1 MKKVIFL
8 LLDGARND
16 ALESHINNGSMP
28 NLKSI
33 IDDGGSFSTAV
44 TVFPSTTGPA
54 YIPFISGVFPGISNM
69 PGIRWFD
76 KVKFSKNINSLDS
89 HRSYVGIEGL
99 MFNRDIKKSQPTI
112 FEIIPNSRSI
122 FNEITRGL
130 KSSFDLTKLSKGYY
144 KLKSHFSGSQVI
156 DDVAFEKLLESINS
170 DAQFTFCCFLGVDS
184 NSHISGYNS
193 EQVFNSYVNF
203 DNKLGSII
211 KELKDLNQFSDTL
224 MLITSDHGHSN
235 TSNHLELVDILG
247 EAGYKVLS
255 YPKIYKKYSG
265 HIDAAVMVSGNSM
278 SHIYLRK
285 DNDWGKNYTY
295 KDSEGLV
302 DKLLSNEGIDIAM
315 ARNEKGQI
323 VIKSKRG
330 TALLEDKETGVMYTP
345 LLNDPFGYNGIKDY
359 LTYDEVLD
367 LTFDTL
373 YPDSLTQIVQIFK
386 SARCGD
392 IVISAQTGYDL
403 RRDFEIPEHKSSHG
417 SLKSDHMHVPL
428 IMNKKVPISRIRT
441 VDLFPTILDFLS
453 LPCST
458 KIDGKKLDIY

>member
-285 DNDWGKNYTY
+285 DND
-295 KDSEGLV
+295 
-302 DKLLSNEGIDIAM
+302 
-315 ARNEKGQI
+315 
-323 VIKSKRG
+323 
-330 TALLEDKETGVMYTP
+330 
-345 LLNDPFGYNGIKDY
+345 
-359 LTYDEVLD
+359 
-367 LTFDTL
+367 
-373 YPDSLTQIVQIFK
+373 
-386 SARCGD
+386 
-392 IVISAQTGYDL
+392 
-403 RRDFEIPEHKSSHG
+403 
-417 SLKSDHMHVPL
+417 
-428 IMNKKVPISRIRT
+428 
-441 VDLFPTILDFLS
+441 LS
-453 LPCST
+453 L
-458 KIDGKKLDIY
+458 IHI